1 MLLCEVLV
9 DVGISECS
17 VGGFE
22 TAHYCRPALE
32 VIFRVV
38 KVVRLRCEERDR
50 VFAMHS
56 IEFRLKLAINKSR
69 VLATHSTFV

>member
-38 KVVRLRCEERDR
+38 KVVRW
-50 VFAMHS
+50 
-56 IEFRLKLAINKSR
+56 
-69 VLATHSTFV
+69 

>member
-1 MLLCEVLV
+1 MWVLV
-9 DVGISECS
+9 NVVLGC

-38 KVVRLRCEERDR
+38 KVVRW
-50 VFAMHS
+50 
-56 IEFRLKLAINKSR
+56 
-69 VLATHSTFV
+69 

>member
-1 MLLCEVLV
+1 VDVMVLV
-9 DVGISECS
+9 NIVLGC

-22 TAHYCRPALE
+22 TAHCCRPALE

-38 KVVRLRCEERDR
+38 KVVRWWCEKKDR

-56 IEFRLKLAINKSR
+56 IEFRLKLAIKKSR
-69 VLATHSTFV
+69 VFATHSTFD